1 MKYFRESCK
10 LIYLYFVTIFN
21 FNVIFFRES
30 LKVTTAAGCER
41 VANYAFEF
49 CYLSGRKKVT
59 AVHKAN
65 IMYFIKY

>member
-1 MKYFRESCK
+1 MKYIQELCK
-10 LIYLYFVTIFN
+10 LIYIDIFTILFIN
-21 FNVIFFRES
+21 INFFRES
-30 LKVTTAAGCER
+30 LKVTTAAGSER

-65 IMYFIKY
+65 IMFKQL

>member
-1 MKYFRESCK
+1 M
-10 LIYLYFVTIFN
+10 
-21 FNVIFFRES
+21 
-30 LKVTTAAGCER
+30 TTTEGCER

-65 IMYFIKY
+65 IMFFYLLKNNNINNYIIYINTLKYFKNLMIGKCVMDYF